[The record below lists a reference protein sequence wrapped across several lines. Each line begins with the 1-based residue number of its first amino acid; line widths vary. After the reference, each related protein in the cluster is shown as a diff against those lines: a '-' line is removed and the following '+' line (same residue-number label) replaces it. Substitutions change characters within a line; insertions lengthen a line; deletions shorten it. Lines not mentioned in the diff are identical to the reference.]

1 MRSVGKGKLRELRSF
16 MEEKKI
22 DAALF
27 INSDVSP
34 DIHIIYFS
42 GFVQEPGGYSCNLL
56 IDKKKR
62 ILFTTSLDF
71 ERAKEQTDAEE
82 VLDIKSFGNSYGK
95 AITSKLKKCKKIGV
109 VKKNLSM
116 KVFENL
122 KKRIRCKF
130 VDIEG
135 FLSGLRAV
143 KSRDEIKFLKKST
156 KIANSGISVIE
167 ETLNEISKGRKI
179 TEKKLA
185 EIIEDRLKEKGA
197 EDLAFKTICVSK
209 KRTSFPH
216 PYPSASNQII
226 KQGLG
231 YVDFGAVY
239 QGYHSD
245 ITVPFSIGR
254 INEKQKKIATTTE
267 QAYNLA
273 IDSIEVGLPTWK
285 LAEKIDNFIKSKGF
299 ELIHGLGH
307 GLGLTIHD
315 TPNISRKPTDKL
327 QLKSWKEEEFKEN
340 MVFTIEP
347 GIYTTAGGCRL
358 ENDILLTK
366 KGTTIL
372 TNSRLI
378 EA

>member
-1 MRSVGKGKLRELRSF
+1 MIATGRKNLASLRNF
-16 MEEKKI
+16 MEGKRL
-22 DAALF
+22 DAILF
-27 INSDVSP
+27 VNSDVSP
-34 DIHIIYFS
+34 DIHVRYFS
-42 GFVQEPGGYSCNLL
+42 SFVQEHGGYSCNLL
-56 IDKKKR
+56 ITKDKR
-62 ILFTTSLDF
+62 ILFVTSLDF
-71 ERAKEQTDAEE
+71 RRAKGQADAE
-82 VLDIKSFGNSYGK
+82 VLDIKNFDNSYGK
-95 AITSKLKKCKKIGV
+95 AVASKLKRCKKIGI
-109 VKKNLSM
+109 VKKNLPL

-122 KKRIRCKF
+122 KKRIKCNF
-130 VDIEG
+130 VDIES
-135 FLSGLRAV
+135 FLSSLRAI
-143 KSRDEIKFLKKST
+143 KLKDEIEFLKKSA
-156 KIANSGISVIE
+156 KIANSGIPVIE
-167 ETLNEISKGRKI
+167 ETLNEIIKGRRI
-179 TEKKLA
+179 TERQLA
-185 EIIEDRLKEKGA
+185 ERIEDKMKDKGA

-216 PYPSASNQII
+216 PYPSASNQPI

-254 INEKQKKIATTTE
+254 INEKQKRIATTTE

-285 LAEKIDNFIKSKGF
+285 LAGKIDNFIKSKGF
-299 ELIHGLGH
+299 ESIHGLGH

-315 TPNISRKPTDKL
+315 TPSISRKPTDKL

-347 GIYTTAGGCRL
+347 GIYTTVGGCRL
-358 ENDILLTK
+358 ENDIILTK
-366 KGTTIL
+366 KGPVIL